1 MPKVNKQYNKYEYN
15 LEYQKE
21 HYYRF
26 NIALPKSYKE
36 MIDEKSKAAGL
47 SKNAWLK
54 MLIDAEME
62 DVRMND
68 SKIETIEVIE
78 LLRNKYSARLNE
90 NIISVEFSQTPEDVF
105 IRITRQYNTELGVK
119 REIETINLD
128 FIDTDDG
135 ASVEEISHGEA
146 ETRPAFPADRCIEDN
161 ARDFLDNEITLEN
174 TTPLFD

>member
-1 MPKVNKQYNKYEYN
+1 MATESKIRAVERYNEKNYE
-15 LEYQKE
+15 
-21 HYYRF
+21 RF
-26 NIALPKSYKE
+26 TVRVKKGRKAEIDNYAKSCN
-36 MIDEKSKAAGL
+36 MSTNAFINAAIDEIME
-47 SKNAWLK
+47 NAN
-54 MLIDAEME
+54 
-62 DVRMND
+62 MND
-68 SKIETIEVIE
+68 AKIETIEVIE
-78 LLRNKYSARLNE
+78 YLKNKYPERLNE
-90 NIISVEFSQTPEDVF
+90 NIVSVEFSQTPEDVF

-174 TTPLFD
+174 TTPLFY

>member
-1 MPKVNKQYNKYEYN
+1 MATESKIRAVERYNEKNYE
-15 LEYQKE
+15 
-21 HYYRF
+21 RF
-26 NIALPKSYKE
+26 TVRVKKGRKAEIDNYAKSCN
-36 MIDEKSKAAGL
+36 MSTNAFINAAIDEIME
-47 SKNAWLK
+47 NAN
-54 MLIDAEME
+54 
-62 DVRMND
+62 MND
-68 SKIETIEVIE
+68 AKFETIEVIE
-78 LLRNKYSARLNE
+78 YLKNKYPERLNE
-90 NIISVEFSQTPEDVF
+90 NIVSVEFSQTPEDVF

-174 TTPLFD
+174 TTPLFY